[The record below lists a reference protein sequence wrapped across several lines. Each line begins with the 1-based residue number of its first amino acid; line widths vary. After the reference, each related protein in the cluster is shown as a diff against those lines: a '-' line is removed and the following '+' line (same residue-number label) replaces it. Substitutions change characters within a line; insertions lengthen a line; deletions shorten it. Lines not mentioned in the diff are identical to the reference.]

1 MVDLGLVILDKQLRV
16 CFWNH
21 WMQMHSNLA
30 PEQIIG
36 SYVCEVFPNLSR
48 PRFLNNCK
56 AVFTFG
62 NFCFFSQKLHQY
74 LFPFDPVSTLD
85 TDVKQMQQSCT
96 MGPLRNDQGEITH
109 LFIAV
114 QDVTEAVKFE
124 HRLMELNMIDSLTG
138 INNRRGFDQR
148 LREEADR
155 HRRYGHPLSLI
166 MFDIDHFKNVNDTYG
181 HQCGDYVLQT
191 IAELVG
197 KSIRC
202 GDVLARYGGEEFCCI
217 LPETP
222 LDAALV
228 TAERFRAMIADYSFC
243 CQYDRIQLTISLGV
257 SSMGTET
264 LTAEILLKKADEGLY
279 LAKNK
284 GRNRIEAI
292 A

>member
-1 MVDLGLVILDKQLRV
+1 
-16 CFWNH
+16 
-21 WMQMHSNLA
+21 
-30 PEQIIG
+30 
-36 SYVCEVFPNLSR
+36 
-48 PRFLNNCK
+48 
-56 AVFTFG
+56 
-62 NFCFFSQKLHQY
+62 
-74 LFPFDPVSTLD
+74 
-85 TDVKQMQQSCT
+85 
-96 MGPLRNDQGEITH
+96 
-109 LFIAV
+109 
-114 QDVTEAVKFE
+114 
-124 HRLMELNMIDSLTG
+124 MIDSLTG

-228 TAERFRAMIADYSFC
+228 TAERFRAMIADYSF
-243 CQYDRIQLTISLGV
+243 
-257 SSMGTET
+257 
-264 LTAEILLKKADEGLY
+264 
-279 LAKNK
+279 
-284 GRNRIEAI
+284 
-292 A
+292 